1 MQLKSHHLIIGMV
14 VVVIVAAYLLF
25 IRKMPVPVKN
35 AKLTSKYGN
44 RTHPISGGTKFHNG
58 IDLAAPTG
66 TPIFAPAIGRVEKNN
81 YTSAGGN
88 QLFINHFFTGL
99 RSGYAHL
106 SKTHVKAGD
115 IVIPGQRIA
124 DVGNTGQST
133 GPHLHLSVRKNGTVV
148 DPEKYFKV

>member
-1 MQLKSHHLIIGMV
+1 M
-14 VVVIVAAYLLF
+14 
-25 IRKMPVPVKN
+25 RVPVKN

-66 TPIFAPAIGRVEKNN
+66 TPIVAPAFGIVEATNYNN
-81 YTSAGGN
+81 SGGN
-88 QLFINHFFTGL
+88 QLFIKHLFTGL

-106 SKTHVKAGD
+106 SKTHVKAGEF
-115 IVIPGQRIA
+115 VFPGKHVA

-133 GPHLHLSVRKNGTVV
+133 GPHLHLSLRKNGNLV
-148 DPEKYFKV
+148 DPQQYFIM